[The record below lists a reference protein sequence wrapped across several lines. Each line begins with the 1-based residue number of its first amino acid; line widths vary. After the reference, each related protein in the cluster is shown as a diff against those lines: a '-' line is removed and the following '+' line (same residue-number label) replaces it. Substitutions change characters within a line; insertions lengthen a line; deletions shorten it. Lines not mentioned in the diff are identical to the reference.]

1 MVNDDGTARGQLHRA
16 CIGRFNLV
24 LNLETAEQ
32 RCIVAVTLHTRCKL
46 WHDMA
51 HELLSLI
58 VDVVGVDQDVADVAV
73 EVIAN
78 GTNDQAGFL
87 VNQEGAFGTLRG
99 AVNGGPQLEQIVQVP
114 LQFRCAATNAS
125 GAGNDGHPF
134 GIFQLVHGF
143 FEFCAVVAFNATANA
158 TTAWVVGHEDHIAS
172 GQTDESGQ
180 GSALVATF
188 FFFHLHQKLL
198 AFANHIVDAGLAN
211 RYAFG
216 EKLAGDFFERQE
228 AVSLFAVVNE
238 AGFKRWLDTCDDRL
252 VDVAFA
258 LFAAFNFNFVVEEF
272 LSVDDGQAAFFSLCG
287 VDQHP
292 FHDASLLFNV
302 SANQAPP
309 NLALGPDHLF
319 NNQLLR
325 SQRCRD

>member
-1 MVNDDGTARGQLHRA
+1 M
-16 CIGRFNLV
+16 
-24 LNLETAEQ
+24 
-32 RCIVAVTLHTRCKL
+32 
-46 WHDMA
+46 
-51 HELLSLI
+51 
-58 VDVVGVDQDVADVAV
+58 
-73 EVIAN
+73 
-78 GTNDQAGFL
+78 

-125 GAGNDGHPF
+125 GASNDGHPF

-143 FEFCAVVAFNATANA
+143 FEFCAIVAFNATANA

-211 RYAFG
+211 RHAFG
-216 EKLAGDFFERQE
+216 EVLAGDLFERQE

-238 AGFKRWLDTCDDRL
+238 AGFKRGLDTRNDRL

-258 LFAAFNFNFVVEEF
+258 LLSAFNFNFVVEEF

-302 SANQAPP
+302 SAKQAPP
-309 NLALGPDHLF
+309 NLALGLDHLF